1 MVVYIGRVTPHHC
14 KHSASSELHRRGV
27 FSVYE
32 VTVTAACHQCAIYS
46 VPSIVCHTGRGQV
59 TLNCGDLAGDV
70 SGAKRDSAKCPIKK
84 ATKLHMKHAN
94 YTKETPENTSE
105 MWESGWLLLVECI
118 YVNYKLF
125 YIYIR
130 AIYV

>member
-1 MVVYIGRVTPHHC
+1 MQIALK
-14 KHSASSELHRRGV
+14 KH
-27 FSVYE
+27 
-32 VTVTAACHQCAIYS
+32 
-46 VPSIVCHTGRGQV
+46 
-59 TLNCGDLAGDV
+59 LN
-70 SGAKRDSAKCPIKK
+70 K
-84 ATKLHMKHAN
+84 
-94 YTKETPENTSE
+94 NTSE

>member
-1 MVVYIGRVTPHHC
+1 M
-14 KHSASSELHRRGV
+14 
-27 FSVYE
+27 
-32 VTVTAACHQCAIYS
+32 CHQCAIS

-70 SGAKRDSAKCPIKK
+70 SGAKRDSAKCLIKK

-94 YTKETPENTSE
+94 CTKETPENTSE